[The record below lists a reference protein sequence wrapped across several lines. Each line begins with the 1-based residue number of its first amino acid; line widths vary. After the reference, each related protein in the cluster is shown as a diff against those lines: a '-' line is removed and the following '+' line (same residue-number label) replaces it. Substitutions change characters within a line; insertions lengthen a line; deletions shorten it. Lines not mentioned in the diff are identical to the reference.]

1 MSGWYNFRIRNTNS
15 TSIGQKSWVK
25 VSYMGA
31 DSLPSNIPKNNCSC
45 IGNSNVTFTYKYNNT
60 SANPISQGIQQM
72 LLSQSVIRID
82 SGNNMGSISLSNLSS
97 NVYNIKFNSALSW
110 SGISAADALLIS
122 RAFANQITLLPIQQA
137 AADVNLSSSVNASDA
152 LLVSR
157 RFTGLIS
164 TFPAGDWAIY
174 PSQFSAISGQN
185 QSLEIKVLNTGDING
200 SRSNW

>member
-1 MSGWYNFRIRNTNS
+1 
-15 TSIGQKSWVK
+15 
-25 VSYMGA
+25 MGA

-45 IGNSNVTFTYKYNNT
+45 IGNSNVTLTYKYNNT
-60 SANPISQGIQQM
+60 SANRISQGIQQM

-82 SGNNMGSISLSNLSS
+82 SSNNLGSISLSNLSS

-137 AADVNLSSSVNASDA
+137 AADVNASDA